1 MSTCSRRTYDHRIKQ
16 QIAKAGNPELF
27 PEFEIPRSTVRSWI
41 RRGMGSVV
49 SLDPDLGAE
58 GELRAR
64 VVVLERRTAVLI
76 TVVRLL
82 LALLRTSGFKLETC
96 RVPDAAGKR
105 LLLDAIECARKVMPL
120 SAALRVLRLSRARYH
135 VWFRAEKACDLDD
148 RPSCPRT
155 VPQRLTQ
162 PEVEAIGS
170 LVQSKEH
177 RHMSIRALAL
187 HAQRVGEV
195 LAHPASWGKLIR
207 RYGWRRPRLR
217 LYPPKP
223 KVGVRA
229 LAPNAAWHVDVTI
242 IKLLDGTKAHLHAVI
257 DNFSRR
263 ILAWTIADRLDP
275 MNTRDVLV
283 RAASNLEGP
292 MTAEVYMDSGVEN
305 LNASVDPLFSEGVLR
320 RVIAQID
327 VSFSNSMIESWWRSL
342 KHQWL
347 FLHQLDSIATVKRLV
362 EFYVVEHNERMPH
375 SAFHGQTPDE
385 MYFGHG
391 ARVPDELAAR
401 RQEAR
406 KRRLE
411 HNRQQACDR
420 CSRQHEEDVAA

>member
-27 PEFEIPRSTVRSWI
+27 PELEIPRSTVRSWI

-58 GELRAR
+58 AALRFR
-64 VVVLERRTAVLI
+64 IVLLERRTAV
-76 TVVRLL
+76 
-82 LALLRTSGFKLETC
+82 
-96 RVPDAAGKR
+96 
-105 LLLDAIECARKVMPL
+105 
-120 SAALRVLRLSRARYH
+120 
-135 VWFRAEKACDLDD
+135 
-148 RPSCPRT
+148 
-155 VPQRLTQ
+155 
-162 PEVEAIGS
+162 
-170 LVQSKEH
+170 
-177 RHMSIRALAL
+177 
-187 HAQRVGEV
+187 
-195 LAHPASWGKLIR
+195 LIR

-229 LAPNAAWHVDVTI
+229 VAPNVAWHVDVTI

-263 ILAWTIADRLDP
+263 ILAWTIADRLEP

-283 RAASNLEGP
+283 RAASNLERP
-292 MTAEVYMDSGVEN
+292 MTAEVYLDSGAEN
-305 LNASVDPLFSEGVLR
+305 LNDSVDDLFLDGALR

-327 VSFSNSMIESWWRSL
+327 VSLSNSMLESWWHSL

-347 FLHQLDSIATVKRLV
+347 CLHQLDNIATVRKLV
-362 EFYVVEHNERMPH
+362 DFYVTEHNQRMPH
-375 SAFHGQTPDE
+375 SAFDGQTPDE
-385 MYFGHG
+385 MYFGRG
-391 ARVPDELAAR
+391 ARAPDDPWTTLGSTRRGKSQKWDERAAR